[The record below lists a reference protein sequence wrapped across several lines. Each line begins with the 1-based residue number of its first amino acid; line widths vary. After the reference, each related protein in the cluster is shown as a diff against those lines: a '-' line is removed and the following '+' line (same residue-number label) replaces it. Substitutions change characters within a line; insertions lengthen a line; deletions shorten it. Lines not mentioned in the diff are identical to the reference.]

1 MTGLQKV
8 CHQILFCIIHR
19 ITLMREIQIII
30 AIVNK
35 AINLE
40 RQPLLVDRVMPFQ
53 PMFKME
59 ILQSNRAKP
68 MELSRRIQDQEDM
81 HKDQAIW
88 RVKLVIPSLGREILK
103 DNLILEVW
111 TKVAVEVDN
120 LIRNK
125 AA

>member
-1 MTGLQKV
+1 MTGLQKA

-81 HKDQAIW
+81 RKDQAIW

>member
-1 MTGLQKV
+1 
-8 CHQILFCIIHR
+8 
-19 ITLMREIQIII
+19 MREIQIII

-68 MELSRRIQDQEDM
+68 MEQSRRIQDQEDM